1 MKLAETQ
8 SRPPTIHFTSRCD
21 ARHLATLSLMWQTR
35 GDIPRSTSEL
45 VRLSLETFV
54 EILVTSGQAEFVP
67 TQGEAQEILGSI
79 GLLGKGIMR
88 QNLVEAI
95 TREGNFSALQGS
107 APIELSRKV
116 AHDSPDLRMAAKH
129 LDEALSNPE
138 EFARRQEARTKELKD
153 LLGTIPEVEK

>member
-1 MKLAETQ
+1 MKLAETH

-21 ARHLATLSLMWQTR
+21 ARHLATLALMWQTR
-35 GDIPRSTSEL
+35 GEMPRSNSEL

-95 TREGNFSALQGS
+95 TREGNLSALEGS
-107 APIELSRKV
+107 PLLKSSGRV
-116 AHDSPDLRMAAKH
+116 AHDSPDLRMAARQ
-129 LDEALSNPE
+129 LEEALSNPE
-138 EFARRQEARTKELKD
+138 EFARRQEARDKELKD
-153 LLGTIPEVEK
+153 LLGTTPEV

>member
-21 ARHLATLSLMWQTR
+21 ARHLATLALMWQTR
-35 GDIPRSTSEL
+35 GEIPRSNSEL

-88 QNLVEAI
+88 QNLIEAI
-95 TREGNFSALQGS
+95 TREGNLSALQGS
-107 APIELSRKV
+107 APPELSRKV
-116 AHDSPDLRMAAKH
+116 AHDSPDLRMAAKQ

-138 EFARRQEARTKELKD
+138 EFARRQEDKNRELKD
-153 LLGTIPEVEK
+153 LLSIVPEVKE